1 MSESFEIPETPE
13 MPEAPE
19 TETPTTGEI
28 TSDDKLWALLAYIF
42 APFVSII
49 IFLMED
55 KKNRP
60 FLKKHNMQALVL
72 GVINLVLTIV
82 LSATLILACVPL
94 LVWIYLLYLGI
105 QAYQGKDVDVP
116 LITDLLKNQG
126 WI

>member
-13 MPEAPE
+13 TPE
-19 TETPTTGEI
+19 TGTPAAEEI

-55 KKNRP
+55 KKDRP

-72 GVINLVLTIV
+72 GVINLVLTVV
-82 LSATLILACVPL
+82 LSATLVLACVPL
-94 LVWIYLLYLGI
+94 LLWLYLLYLGI
-105 QAYQGKDVDVP
+105 QAYQGKDVDIP
-116 LITDLLKNQG
+116 LITGFIQSQG
-126 WI
+126 WV